1 MFRKIINVLYIRYGE
16 SIKSDNSKNIIDF
29 KHAATIDLSE
39 ESEFIRDIYDSEL
52 YRTFL
57 ETVEGKSI
65 LDGKGFT
72 MSISTDGCN
81 PSDKSKISIWPIY
94 LTINEIPIGQRYC
107 LDNIIIAGIFIYYNI
122 YTNR

>member
-1 MFRKIINVLYIRYGE
+1 MENQLNRII
-16 SIKSDNSKNIIDF
+16 SKNIIDF

-57 ETVEGKSI
+57 KTAEGKSI

-81 PSDKSKISIWPIY
+81 PSDKSKISIWPVY
-94 LTINEIPIGQRYC
+94 LTINEIPFGQRYC

-122 YTNR
+122 YTYR